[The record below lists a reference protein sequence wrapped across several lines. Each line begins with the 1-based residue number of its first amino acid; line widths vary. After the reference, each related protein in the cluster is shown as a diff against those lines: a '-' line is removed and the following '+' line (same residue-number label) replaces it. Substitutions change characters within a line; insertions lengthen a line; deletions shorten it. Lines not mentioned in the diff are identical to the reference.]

1 MKGYKFLNSHHLCV
15 KCVFRSFVTF
25 DDDFSLDVS
34 RELHMYL
41 RVPRTQTRLAVT
53 YRLFVS
59 SAALD
64 AAEDD

>member
-1 MKGYKFLNSHHLCV
+1 M
-15 KCVFRSFVTF
+15 FRSFVTF

-34 RELHMYL
+34 HELYVYQYI